1 VYIIVLTT
9 RNRSRS
15 MATHLYVIEQKRTR
29 ESKSMWDTI
38 KKHFQ
43 GQPERLKVARV
54 LVENGLSIQNGKICL
69 NQIEIPPV
77 RIARVAEVDRRTVN
91 ETLNAVSANNELRI
105 IFDEI
110 RPAGASLREIAKHL
124 NLGVVEITVVDPKA
138 HGILAS
144 SATILTKG
152 GLGIRQAIVDDP
164 ELSPEPKLTLIV
176 DKKIPGELIPEL
188 LKIEGV
194 AKVSVY

>member
-1 VYIIVLTT
+1 MWNKIKTQL
-9 RNRSRS
+9 
-15 MATHLYVIEQKRTR
+15 EQY
-29 ESKSMWDTI
+29 
-38 KKHFQ
+38 
-43 GQPERLKVARV
+43 PERLKVARV
-54 LVENGLSIQNGKICL
+54 LIENGLSTKGDKILL

-77 RIARVAEVDRRTVN
+77 RVARVAGVDRRTVN
-91 ETLNAVSANNELRI
+91 ETLVTICENPELRM

-110 RPAGASLREIAKHL
+110 RPAGASLKEIAKHL
-124 NLGVVEITVVDPKA
+124 NLGVVEIVVVDPKA
-138 HGILAS
+138 HGILAT
-144 SATILTKG
+144 SATVLTKG

-176 DKKIPGELIPEL
+176 DKKIPGELISEL

>member
-1 VYIIVLTT
+1 
-9 RNRSRS
+9 
-15 MATHLYVIEQKRTR
+15 
-29 ESKSMWDTI
+29 MWNTI
-38 KKHFQ
+38 KKYLEAH
-43 GQPERLKVARV
+43 PERLKVARV
-54 LVENGLSIQNGKICL
+54 LVENGLSAKNCKIYL

-77 RIARVAEVDRRTVN
+77 RIARVAGVDRRTVN
-91 ETLNAVSANNELRI
+91 ETLNVINANRELKL
-105 IFDEI
+105 IFEEI
-110 RPAGASLREIAKHL
+110 RSAGHSLKELAKHL

-138 HGILAS
+138 HGILAN

-188 LKIEGV
+188 LKVKGV

>member
-1 VYIIVLTT
+1 
-9 RNRSRS
+9 
-15 MATHLYVIEQKRTR
+15 
-29 ESKSMWDTI
+29 MWNTI
-38 KKHFQ
+38 KKYLEAH
-43 GQPERLKVARV
+43 PERLKVARV
-54 LVENGLSIQNGKICL
+54 LVENGLSAKNCKIYL
-69 NQIEIPPV
+69 NQIEVPPV
-77 RIARVAEVDRRTVN
+77 RIARVAGVDRRTVN
-91 ETLNAVSANNELRI
+91 ETLNVINANRELKL
-105 IFDEI
+105 IFEEI
-110 RPAGASLREIAKHL
+110 RSAGHSLKELAKHL

-138 HGILAS
+138 HGILAN

-188 LKIEGV
+188 LRVKGV